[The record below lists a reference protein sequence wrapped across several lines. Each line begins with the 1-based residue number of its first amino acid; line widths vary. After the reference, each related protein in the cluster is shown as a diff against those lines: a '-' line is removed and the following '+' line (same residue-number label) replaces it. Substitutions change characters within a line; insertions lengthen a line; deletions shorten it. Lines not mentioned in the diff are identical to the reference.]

1 MSAKIS
7 TAQQLAEKMIDV
19 AKNYKTLYVVGCFGA
34 PMTEYNKERY
44 IKHCA
49 DYNGRPDRIKMIK
62 SATEDTFGFDCVCL
76 IKGLLWGWSGDKS
89 HIYGGAT
96 YCSNDVPDINED
108 YMINLCEDVST
119 DFSKIEIGEA
129 VWLKGHI
136 GIYVGDGLAVE
147 CTPKWENKVQI
158 TACNCTKAGYN
169 RRDWVKHGKLPYV
182 SYSHK
187 KDLETIVDEAAEALK
202 KEIKEAGYDY
212 MTVQDEVKDIM
223 QNALEEKPFEPYMV
237 KITANA
243 LNIRAGAGTNFDKR
257 GMLMGDDLKYQYT
270 IVEEADGLGATK
282 WGLLKAYCHNR
293 DGWISLDYVKRI

>member
-19 AKNYKTLYVVGCFGA
+19 AKNYKTLYVAGCFGA

-49 DYNGRPDRIKMIK
+49 NYNGKPDRVTMIK
-62 SATEDTFGFDCVCL
+62 SATDDTFGFDCVCL

-182 SYSHK
+182 SYSVENVENT
-187 KDLETIVDEAAEALK
+187 KDSKFKEVNSMLTEAMAIIEKAKQTLQ
-202 KEIKEAGYDY
+202 EF
-212 MTVQDEVKDIM
+212 
-223 QNALEEKPFEPYMV
+223 EEKPFEPYNV
-237 KITANA
+237 RITASV
-243 LNIRAGAGTNFDKR
+243 LNIRSGAGTGYNVVNAIQ
-257 GMLMGDDLKYQYT
+257 GNNSNEYT
-270 IVEEADGLGATK
+270 IIAEADGAGATK
-282 WGLLKAYCHNR
+282 WGLLKEYSERKN
-293 DGWISLDYVKRI
+293 GWISLDYVKKI